1 MYYVIT
7 VIGQEP
13 DDQEYTENTICYTV
27 ESRNAKR
34 AINASLKRA
43 KRDGAIN
50 PRVVDILTATKTACR
65 FIDIAV

>member
-27 ESRNAKR
+27 ESR
-34 AINASLKRA
+34 
-43 KRDGAIN
+43 
-50 PRVVDILTATKTACR
+50 TA
-65 FIDIAV
+65 

>member
-13 DDQEYTENTICYTV
+13 DDQEYAENTICYTV

-43 KRDGAIN
+43 KKDGAIN
-50 PRVVDILTATKTACR
+50 PRIADVLTATKTACR